1 LQANDYTLK
10 IAETPTE
17 SDYDYSTFFPSDM
30 HQRNGP
36 MEDAVKNNSKK
47 GKKTRNNKS
56 ESQKLHNGGNKM
68 LKKRNLQSLFYK
80 IRYNMYNN
88 PAPNLPELNPSL
100 GNLGEPLIFRPRP
113 KAGGAVLVP
122 PNP

>member
-1 LQANDYTLK
+1 MQVNDYTLK

-36 MEDAVKNNSKK
+36 IEEAMKNTSKK
-47 GKKTRNNKS
+47 GKKMRNNKS
-56 ESQKLHNGGNKM
+56 ESQKQQHIGNKM
-68 LKKRNLQSLFYK
+68 LKKRNLQSLFYN

-88 PAPNLPELNPSL
+88 PAPNLPDLNPS
-100 GNLGEPLIFRPRP
+100 LGEPLIFHPRP

>member
-1 LQANDYTLK
+1 MQANDYTLK

-17 SDYDYSTFFPSDM
+17 SEYDYSTFFPSDM
-30 HQRNGP
+30 HQRNGGA
-36 MEDAVKNNSKK
+36 MEEARKENSKK
-47 GKKTRNNKS
+47 GKKTRNHKS
-56 ESQKLHNGGNKM
+56 ESQKLQVGGRV
-68 LKKRNLQSLFYK
+68 LKKRNLQSLFHN

-88 PAPNLPELNPSL
+88 PAPNLPDLNPLL
-100 GNLGEPLIFRPRP
+100 GNLSEALIFRPRP